1 MGDFDSSLDLIFK
14 LLDFDKDGKI
24 TKEDTK
30 VILSYLPI
38 KTDNTQIE
46 YKFQMQSL
54 NEIDE
59 ILDKTFGEKNKIT
72 KEEFSKIVENNQSD
86 VYLQIL
92 CFLKKKNHLKV
103 KIFVL

>member
-1 MGDFDSSLDLIFK
+1 MGDFDSSLVLIFN

-30 VILSYLPI
+30 VILSYLLI

-46 YKFQMQSL
+46 NKFQMQSL
-54 NEIDE
+54 NETDE
-59 ILDKTFGEKNKIT
+59 ILDKTFGKKNKIT
-72 KEEFSKIVENNQSD
+72 KEGFSKIVEKRQSD

-92 CFLKKKNHLKV
+92 FFYTKKNNLKV
-103 KIFVL
+103 EIFVL

>member
-1 MGDFDSSLDLIFK
+1 MGDFDSSLDIIFK

-24 TKEDTK
+24 TKEDKK

-46 YKFQMQSL
+46 YKFQMQWL

-59 ILDKTFGEKNKIT
+59 ILDKTFGKKI
-72 KEEFSKIVENNQSD
+72 K
-86 VYLQIL
+86 
-92 CFLKKKNHLKV
+92 
-103 KIFVL
+103 

>member
-14 LLDFDKDGKI
+14 LLDFEKKKKI
-24 TKEDTK
+24 TKEDKK

-59 ILDKTFGEKNKIT
+59 ILDKIFG
-72 KEEFSKIVENNQSD
+72 
-86 VYLQIL
+86 
-92 CFLKKKNHLKV
+92 KKK
-103 KIFVL
+103 